1 MTFRRRTRLGH
12 YRGETRKFGG
22 FGVRLIVVPG
32 GGERQH
38 RALGKL
44 AQKKFRPKEHSK
56 LRRTFMK
63 RITHVVLMFALAA
76 VGSSSALGQKALA
89 KGGKTMTSG
98 PQATAVAEEI
108 LQLER
113 MYDQAFIRPTAEEME
128 RLHTDDFMMTARGKV
143 TTRAEL
149 LARLNDPNHR
159 RDVIESLTTDD
170 VKVRI
175 YGDTAVTTGR
185 LVTAAS
191 PWPTTRRLPPRRSRS
206 NQTA

>member
-1 MTFRRRTRLGH
+1 MR
-12 YRGETRKFGG
+12 
-22 FGVRLIVVPG
+22 I
-32 GGERQH
+32 
-38 RALGKL
+38 
-44 AQKKFRPKEHSK
+44 
-56 LRRTFMK
+56 TFMK

-76 VGSSSALGQKALA
+76 VASSSALGQKALA

-170 VKVRI
+170 VKVR
-175 YGDTAVTTGR
+175 GQR
-185 LVTAAS
+185 LNHVASMVGVIEPRQKLGPGCNLSARRHHEVVGVQALHLLCGGPDEGLIVHALQLQYFFRDRGGLRAARHS
-191 PWPTTRRLPPRRSRS
+191 LPTF
-206 NQTA
+206 

>member
-1 MTFRRRTRLGH
+1 
-12 YRGETRKFGG
+12 
-22 FGVRLIVVPG
+22 
-32 GGERQH
+32 
-38 RALGKL
+38 
-44 AQKKFRPKEHSK
+44 
-56 LRRTFMK
+56 MK

-170 VKVRI
+170 
-175 YGDTAVTTGR
+175 GW
-185 LVTAAS
+185 L
-191 PWPTTRRLPPRRSRS
+191 PWRTTRRLPPQRSRS
-206 NQTA
+206 NQTRGPGSNDANSSLQLGWLNDRTESESFAVVMVARNPAGYATRVGKTAGFRRA

>member
-1 MTFRRRTRLGH
+1 MR
-12 YRGETRKFGG
+12 
-22 FGVRLIVVPG
+22 I
-32 GGERQH
+32 
-38 RALGKL
+38 
-44 AQKKFRPKEHSK
+44 
-56 LRRTFMK
+56 TFMK

-76 VGSSSALGQKALA
+76 VASSSALGQKALA

-128 RLHTDDFMMTARGKV
+128 RLHTDDFMMI

-185 LVTAAS
+185 WKRVSKDAEGKDTSAAGFFTHVWVKRNKTWLVAVAHYSPVAA
-191 PWPTTRRLPPRRSRS
+191 PAKP
-206 NQTA
+206 Q